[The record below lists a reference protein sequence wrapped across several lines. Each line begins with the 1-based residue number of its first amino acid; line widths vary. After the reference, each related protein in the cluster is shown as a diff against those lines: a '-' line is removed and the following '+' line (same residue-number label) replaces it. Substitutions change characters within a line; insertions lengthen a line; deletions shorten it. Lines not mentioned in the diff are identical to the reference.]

1 MEILNAI
8 LLIWINYL
16 IMGFLLKR
24 KYSNL
29 VYALIP
35 TMSFIILNLL
45 FGELPNKLIPIQLLY
60 SFALL
65 ILSFM
70 SSIIDVTKNSNSNLS
85 EEVKEKFRTTKF
97 YMVNLIMPIGVTIFQ
112 IMLIF
117 DKELQSNF

>member
-1 MEILNAI
+1 
-8 LLIWINYL
+8 
-16 IMGFLLKR
+16 MGFLLKR

-35 TMSFIILNLL
+35 TMAFIILNLL
-45 FGELPNKLIPIQLLY
+45 FGELPNKLIPILLLY

-97 YMVNLIMPIGVTIFQ
+97 YMVNLIMPIGITIFQ